1 MWIAVALSVCLVVGR
16 SLAYPFPY
24 PHARDQLMD
33 RQASQLQQRP
43 PFNQELMDRQAS
55 QLQRR
60 PFNQELMERQASQLQ
75 QRPPFNQELMDRQA
89 SQLQEHPT
97 FIQEQQS
104 SGKWQE

>member
-43 PFNQELMDRQAS
+43 PFNQELM
-55 QLQRR
+55 
-60 PFNQELMERQASQLQ
+60 ERQASQLQ

-89 SQLQEHPT
+89 SQLQEHPL